1 MAVKVSQE
9 EIDRIDREKQH
20 KELVKGLRTIAEN
33 LKEQNS
39 NEEFTAVL
47 IEKFEGLKKSIESL
61 DLSPQINIPEQP
73 SQEIINNVEVDLS
86 KLSEEINS
94 LKDNMNSIATA
105 IDNRPREWK
114 FKVQRDNV
122 GYINE
127 VDATAVNG

>member
-9 EIDRIDREKQH
+9 EIDRIDRDKQH
-20 KELVKGLRTIAEN
+20 KELVKGLGTIAGN

-61 DLSPQINIPEQP
+61 DLSPQINIPEQKK
-73 SQEIINNVEVDLS
+73 QDIINNIEIDLS
-86 KLSEEINS
+86 ELSKEINS

-114 FKVQRDNV
+114 FKVNRDNI

-127 VDATAVNG
+127 VNATSAK